1 MPHSPNPKGAT
12 IGGTG
17 AIDTR
22 HYEEPLDYERSH
34 PVQSSMSLFN
44 SPPLHQMR
52 FIDRIAQSA
61 ERG

>member
-44 SPPLHQMR
+44 SPPFTI